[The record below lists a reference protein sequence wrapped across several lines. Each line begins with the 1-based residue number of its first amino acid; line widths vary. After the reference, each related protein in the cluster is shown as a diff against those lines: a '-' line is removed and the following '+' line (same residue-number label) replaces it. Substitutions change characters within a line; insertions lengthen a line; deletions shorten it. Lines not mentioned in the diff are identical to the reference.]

1 MPRKLLA
8 IEPAKLT
15 ALELLAAD
23 RGDSLQELVDEAI
36 DGLLKK
42 YRRPV
47 TTREMFAA
55 SGGGASPGVRGASAP
70 RRRRRQKA

>member
-8 IEPAKLT
+8 IEPAKLA

-42 YRRPV
+42 HRRPV

-55 SGGGASPGVRGASAP
+55 SS
-70 RRRRRQKA
+70 RRRSSRRQKT

>member
-8 IEPAKLT
+8 LEPAKLA

-23 RGDSLQELVDEAI
+23 RGDSLQELLDEAI

-42 YRRPV
+42 HRRPV
-47 TTREMFAA
+47 TTREMF
-55 SGGGASPGVRGASAP
+55 SASARTVRRQRPRP
-70 RRRRRQKA
+70 RRNPA